1 MTRINQYISPA
12 RIFFAEKPG
21 IQKFIPAIV
30 WFFMLFILLML
41 PGSDLPKTNEWLDKI
56 FFDKWIHA
64 GLFGLLALLLLAP
77 VMSSVQSF
85 RKIWVSSILIVI
97 AVSLWGLTTE
107 FLQHAMV
114 EGRSFDLYDW
124 IADTVG
130 AVVKV

>member
-21 IQKFIPAIV
+21 VQKFIPAIV

-41 PGSDLPKTNEWLDKI
+41 PGSELPKTNEWLDKI

-64 GLFGLLALLLLAP
+64 GLFGLLTLLLLAP
-77 VMSSVQSF
+77 VMSCTQSF
-85 RKIWVSSILIVI
+85 RKIWVISILIVI

-107 FLQHAMV
+107 FLQHA
-114 EGRSFDLYDW
+114 
-124 IADTVG
+124 
-130 AVVKV
+130 